1 MKFNKKEQRELK
13 SFWKVSIVAGLVILT
28 GTVFYH
34 FVEKIDWLD
43 SFYFTVVTFTTLGY
57 GDISP
62 QTDIG
67 KLFTVVLVL
76 AGIAILVSLIDAFT
90 GARKILRGRKKKKQ
104 KIGT

>member
-1 MKFNKKEQRELK
+1 M
-13 SFWKVSIVAGLVILT
+13 SIFAGLVILT

-76 AGIAILVSLIDAFT
+76 AGVAILVSLIDAFAE
-90 GARKILRGRKKKKQ
+90 ARKILRGRKKKEQ